1 MTTSAFVGGFQVEVG
16 DDVGSPTPTYATLP
30 EVISISGV
38 GQTNDLV
45 DATHFGSGGSRE
57 YIGGL
62 ADGSEITLECNYVAN
77 NTVQEAVIGYVAAKT
92 THGIRITATSPDPDV
107 VITFD
112 AAAIGWEIGPQ
123 VDDRNTISF
132 TFKISGSIT
141 VA

>member
-1 MTTSAFVGGFQVEVG
+1 MTTSAFVGGFQVEIS
-16 DDVGSPTPTYATLP
+16 DSPSPAVDYSTLP

-77 NTVQEAVIGYVAAKT
+77 DADQEAVIAMVAAKT
-92 THGIRITATSPDPDV
+92 THTVRITVTGSSPNV
-107 VITFD
+107 TLTFA